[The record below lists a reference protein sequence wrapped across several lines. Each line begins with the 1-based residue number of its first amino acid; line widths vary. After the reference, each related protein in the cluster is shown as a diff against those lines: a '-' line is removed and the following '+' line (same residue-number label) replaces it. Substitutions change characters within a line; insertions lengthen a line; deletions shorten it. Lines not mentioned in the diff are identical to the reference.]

1 METTDRKRGIIK
13 NVDLMEVAERLH
25 GDAAVRKR
33 LAAMGKKT
41 NIVESPEKSESNV
54 KDVSEVVSGEVNGRY
69 TKSSESGPSSALG
82 TGQKGVV
89 SVGGR

>member
-13 NVDLMEVAERLH
+13 NVDLMEISERLH
-25 GDAAVRKR
+25 GDAAVSRR
-33 LAAMGKKT
+33 LAAMGKKADI
-41 NIVESPEKSESNV
+41 NESPEKSMLNGRE
-54 KDVSEVVSGEVNGRY
+54 VSDGFSGEVNGRY

-89 SVGGR
+89 PVGGR